1 MTAGASCRLNF
12 HVSVPGPLGKFL
24 RRRLASVYYGW
35 WIIAAGSVIHA
46 VGALYYYGFTVFFLP
61 VAADLG
67 LNRAATSLIFSLAR
81 LEGSIDGPIVGLL
94 IDRLGP
100 RRMVALGGTI
110 TGLGFLILS
119 QVSDF
124 WAFLFVYMGL
134 IAVGFDMGFFQ
145 SMLAAANQWF
155 IRYRT
160 TAMSLLTASF
170 RLGGALLVPLISAV
184 VLTYGWRVGAVV
196 CGLVILAF
204 VVPLSRVVRR
214 SPEEMGLQPDGRKDP
229 PSVAPNRP
237 LGREQAGDFMARQAL
252 RTAAYWLI
260 ALATA
265 LRLGVYSGLG
275 VHFVPIFVWKGLSEQ
290 AAANLVGL
298 MAFLAIPA
306 GLTLGWLGDRVKKT
320 YILAAG
326 TTCQAL
332 AMVLLAFLETP
343 LAPLIFVVVYAA
355 SESVGAVN
363 WSLIGEFFGRRS
375 YATLR
380 GVVNSICSIGVLA
393 PVFAGWVFDHTRSYQ
408 PALMA
413 FALMSLLAALLYV
426 NVRRPQAPGPVPKH
440 AYSPGR

>member
-1 MTAGASCRLNF
+1 MK
-12 HVSVPGPLGKFL
+12 GPEPLVGFARKRL
-24 RRRLASVYYGW
+24 RRVYYGW
-35 WIIAAGSVIHA
+35 WVIIAGSLIHA

-67 LNRAATSLIFSLAR
+67 LNRAATSLVFSLAR

-100 RRMVALGGTI
+100 RRMVALGGTL
-110 TGLGFLILS
+110 TGLGFLVLS
-119 QVSDF
+119 RVSDF
-124 WAFLFVYMGL
+124 WTFLLVYMGL

-160 TAMSLLTASF
+160 TAMSILTASF
-170 RLGGALLVPLISAV
+170 RLGGAVLVPLISAV
-184 VLTYGWRVGAVV
+184 VLAYGWRTGAVV
-196 CGLVILAF
+196 CGLVILTL

-214 SPEEMGLQPDGRKDP
+214 SPEEMGLLPDGRQGPEGADRP
-229 PSVAPNRP
+229 AVRP
-237 LGREQAGDFMARQAL
+237 LGADFSARQAF

-260 ALATA
+260 AVATA
-265 LRLGVYSGLG
+265 LRLGVFSGLG

-306 GLTLGWLGDRVKKT
+306 GLILGWLGDRVSKT
-320 YILAAG
+320 YILAGG
-326 TTCQAL
+326 TACQAV
-332 AMVLLAFLETP
+332 AMLLLAFLEGP
-343 LAPLIFVVVYAA
+343 VAPLIFVLVYAA

-363 WSLIGEFFGRRS
+363 WSLLGEFFGRRS

-380 GVVNSICSIGVLA
+380 GVINTIGSIGVLA
-393 PVFAGWVFDHTRSYQ
+393 PVLAGWVFDQTRSYQ
-408 PALMA
+408 PALVT
-413 FALMSLLAALLYV
+413 FALVSLIACLLYV
-426 NVRRPQAPGPVPKH
+426 NVRRPQIPGAVPKH
-440 AYSPGR
+440 VYSTGR

>member
-1 MTAGASCRLNF
+1 MTGGLSRRLNF
-12 HVSVPGPLGKFL
+12 RVSIPGPLGNSL
-24 RRRLASVYYGW
+24 RRRLANVYYGW

-46 VGALYYYGFTVFFLP
+46 IGALYYYGFTVFFLP

-100 RRMVALGGTI
+100 RRMVALGGAL
-110 TGLGFLILS
+110 TGLGFIILS
-119 QVSDF
+119 QVDDF
-124 WAFLFVYMGL
+124 WAFLLVYMGL
-134 IAVGFDMGFFQ
+134 IAVGFDLGFFQ

-155 IRYRT
+155 VRYRT

-170 RLGGALLVPLISAV
+170 RLGGAILVPLISTV

-214 SPEEMGLQPDGRKDP
+214 SPEEMGLLPDGRKGPALADP
-229 PSVAPNRP
+229 GRP
-237 LGREQAGDFMARQAL
+237 PAWDRSGDFTARQAF
-252 RTAAYWLI
+252 RTTAYWLI
-260 ALATA
+260 AVATA

-275 VHFVPIFVWKGLSEQ
+275 VHFVPIFVWKGLPEQ

-320 YILAAG
+320 YILAGG
-326 TTCQAL
+326 TACQAL
-332 AMVLLAFLETP
+332 AMLLLALLETP
-343 LAPLIFVVVYAA
+343 LAPLVFVLVYAA

-393 PVFAGWVFDHTRSYQ
+393 PVFAGWVFDQTRSYQ
-408 PALMA
+408 PALIG
-413 FALMSLLAALLYV
+413 FALMSFLAALLYV

-440 AYSPGR
+440 AYFPGR